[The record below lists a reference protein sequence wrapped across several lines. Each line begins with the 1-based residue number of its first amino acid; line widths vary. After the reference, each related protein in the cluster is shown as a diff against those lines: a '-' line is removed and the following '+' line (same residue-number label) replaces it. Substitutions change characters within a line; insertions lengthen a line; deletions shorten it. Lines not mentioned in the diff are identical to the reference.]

1 MSSLIEGI
9 KAKAKANKQHI
20 LLPEGEEERTIQAAA
35 IIREQ
40 GLADVTLFGKPEKI
54 AAIAAQYNAD
64 IAGIDII
71 DPENHELYPA
81 YCEKFYE
88 MRKAKGVTPEKAA
101 VTMKDPL
108 FFAAMMVKDKKAD
121 GFVSGAI
128 NTTGNTLR
136 PGLQIVKM
144 KPGIKTISSFFIMQ
158 VKDKSYG
165 EDGTILFGDCAIN
178 INPDADQLAEIALC
192 TAENA
197 KVLLDFKEPRVAM
210 LSFST
215 RGSAKHEY
223 VDKVAAATAKV
234 KELNP
239 ELNVDGEMQADAALV
254 AKVGNLKCPGSPVAG
269 KANILIFPD
278 LQAANIGYKLV
289 QRLGGAEAIG
299 PVSQGFAAPIND
311 LSRGCSVEDIVSL
324 VAITAVQ
331 AQGMKEAE

>member
-1 MSSLIEGI
+1 M
-9 KAKAKANKQHI
+9 
-20 LLPEGEEERTIQAAA
+20 
-35 IIREQ
+35 
-40 GLADVTLFGKPEKI
+40 
-54 AAIAAQYNAD
+54 
-64 IAGIDII
+64 
-71 DPENHELYPA
+71 
-81 YCEKFYE
+81 EKFYE
-88 MRKAKGVTPEKAA
+88 MRKAKGVDMAKAA

-108 FFAAMMVKDKKAD
+108 FYAAMMVKDKKAD

-158 VKDKSYG
+158 VQDKSYG

-197 KVLLDFKEPRVAM
+197 KVLLDFKEPRVA
-210 LSFST
+210 
-215 RGSAKHEY
+215 
-223 VDKVAAATAKV
+223 
-234 KELNP
+234 
-239 ELNVDGEMQADAALV
+239 
-254 AKVGNLKCPGSPVAG
+254 SPVAG

-331 AQGMKEAE
+331 AQGMKAEA

>member
-20 LLPEGEEERTIQAAA
+20 LLPEGEEERTVQAAA
-35 IIREQ
+35 IIKEQ

-81 YCEKFYE
+81 YVEKFYE
-88 MRKAKGVTPEKAA
+88 MRKLKGVTPEKAA

-144 KPGIKTISSFFIMQ
+144 RPGINQHQPRRRSAGR
-158 VKDKSYG
+158 DRPLHRG
-165 EDGTILFGDCAIN
+165 ERQGPAGLQGA
-178 INPDADQLAEIALC
+178 PRGHAELLHQGLC
-192 TAENA
+192 
-197 KVLLDFKEPRVAM
+197 
-210 LSFST
+210 
-215 RGSAKHEY
+215 
-223 VDKVAAATAKV
+223 
-234 KELNP
+234 
-239 ELNVDGEMQADAALV
+239 QA
-254 AKVGNLKCPGSPVAG
+254 
-269 KANILIFPD
+269 
-278 LQAANIGYKLV
+278 
-289 QRLGGAEAIG
+289 
-299 PVSQGFAAPIND
+299 
-311 LSRGCSVEDIVSL
+311 
-324 VAITAVQ
+324 
-331 AQGMKEAE
+331 

>member
-20 LLPEGEEERTIQAAA
+20 LLPEGEEERTVQAAA
-35 IIREQ
+35 IIKEQ

-81 YCEKFYE
+81 YVEKFYE
-88 MRKAKGVTPEKAA
+88 MRKLKGVTPEKAA

-144 KPGIKTISSFFIMQ
+144 RPGIKTISSPI
-158 VKDKSYG
+158 SW
-165 EDGTILFGDCAIN
+165 
-178 INPDADQLAEIALC
+178 
-192 TAENA
+192 
-197 KVLLDFKEPRVAM
+197 PR
-210 LSFST
+210 SP
-215 RGSAKHEY
+215 SAPRR
-223 VDKVAAATAKV
+223 T
-234 KELNP
+234 P
-239 ELNVDGEMQADAALV
+239 RS
-254 AKVGNLKCPGSPVAG
+254 CWTSRSPAW
-269 KANILIFPD
+269 P
-278 LQAANIGYKLV
+278 
-289 QRLGGAEAIG
+289 
-299 PVSQGFAAPIND
+299 
-311 LSRGCSVEDIVSL
+311 C
-324 VAITAVQ
+324 
-331 AQGMKEAE
+331 

>member
-20 LLPEGEEERTIQAAA
+20 LLPEGEEERTVQAAA
-35 IIREQ
+35 IIRDQ

-54 AAIAAQYNAD
+54 AAIAEKYGAD
-64 IAGIDII
+64 ISGIDII

-81 YCEKFYE
+81 YVEKFYE
-88 MRKAKGVTPEKAA
+88 MRKAKGVDMEKAA

-108 FFAAMMVKDKKAD
+108 FYAAMMVKDKKAD

-158 VKDKSYG
+158 VQDKSYG

-197 KVLLDFKEPRVAM
+197 KVLLDFKEPRVAR
-210 LSFST
+210 S
-215 RGSAKHEY
+215 
-223 VDKVAAATAKV
+223 
-234 KELNP
+234 
-239 ELNVDGEMQADAALV
+239 
-254 AKVGNLKCPGSPVAG
+254 
-269 KANILIFPD
+269 
-278 LQAANIGYKLV
+278 
-289 QRLGGAEAIG
+289 
-299 PVSQGFAAPIND
+299 
-311 LSRGCSVEDIVSL
+311 
-324 VAITAVQ
+324 
-331 AQGMKEAE
+331 

>member
-20 LLPEGEEERTIQAAA
+20 LLPEGTEERTVQAAA
-35 IIREQ
+35 IIRDQ
-40 GLADVTLFGKPEKI
+40 GLADVTLFGKPEEI
-54 AAIAAQYNAD
+54 AAVAAKYNVD
-64 IAGIDII
+64 LTGVGTL
-71 DPENHELYPA
+71 DPETHELYPA
-81 YCEKFYE
+81 YVEKFYE
-88 MRKAKGVTPEKAA
+88 MRKAKGVSLEKAA
-101 VTMKDPL
+101 ATMKDPL
-108 FFAAMMVKDKKAD
+108 FYAAMMVKDKKAD

-144 KPGIKTISSFFIMQ
+144 LPGIKTISSFFIME

-165 EDGTILFGDCAIN
+165 EDGTLLFGDCAIN
-178 INPDADQLAEIALC
+178 IDPDADQLAEIAVC
-192 TAENA
+192 TAESA
-197 KVLLDFKEPRVAM
+197 KILLDFKEPRVAM

-234 KELNP
+234 KELKP
-239 ELNVDGEMQADAALV
+239 DLMVDGEIQADAALV
-254 AKVGNLKCPGSPVAG
+254 AKVGNLKCPGSNVAG

-278 LQAANIGYKLV
+278 LQAGNIGYKLV

-311 LSRGCSVEDIVSL
+311 LSRGCSIDDIVAM

-331 AQGMKEAE
+331 AQGMKQAK

>member
-1 MSSLIEGI
+1 MT
-9 KAKAKANKQHI
+9 Q
-20 LLPEGEEERTIQAAA
+20 TIRLQD
-35 IIREQ
+35 IYS
-40 GLADVTLFGKPEKI
+40 ADLYTRSR
-54 AAIAAQYNAD
+54 AS
-64 IAGIDII
+64 
-71 DPENHELYPA
+71 ELRA
-81 YCEKFYE
+81 
-88 MRKAKGVTPEKAA
+88 
-101 VTMKDPL
+101 
-108 FFAAMMVKDKKAD
+108 
-121 GFVSGAI
+121 S
-128 NTTGNTLR
+128 
-136 PGLQIVKM
+136 
-144 KPGIKTISSFFIMQ
+144 
-158 VKDKSYG
+158 
-165 EDGTILFGDCAIN
+165 

-239 ELNVDGEMQADAALV
+239 ELCVDGEMQADAALV

-331 AQGMKEAE
+331 AQGMKAEA